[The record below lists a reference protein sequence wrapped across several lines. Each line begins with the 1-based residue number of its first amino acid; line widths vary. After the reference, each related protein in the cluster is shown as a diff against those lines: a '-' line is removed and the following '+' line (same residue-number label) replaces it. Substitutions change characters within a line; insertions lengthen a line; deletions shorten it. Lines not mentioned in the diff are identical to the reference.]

1 MMQTAIART
10 TVKVAR
16 MKMRQGGARME
27 TGATQQ
33 EDGATRAIGEAIDP
47 IVNTPGARRSYAAG
61 TTTSTGGADV
71 ARRKIWGETSKRLGM
86 KTVTRNAVNA
96 LPTGPETWP
105 EARN

>member
-1 MMQTAIART
+1 MM
-10 TVKVAR
+10 KVALLR
-16 MKMRQGGARME
+16 MRQGGARME
-27 TGATQQ
+27 AGAIQQ
-33 EDGATRAIGEAIDP
+33 DGAIRAIGEVIDP
-47 IVNTPGARRSYAAG
+47 TAETPGARRSYAAG

-71 ARRKIWGETSKRLGM
+71 ARRKIWGETPKRLGM